1 MAPLDRFCYFV
12 FFTGAAFSSGFP
24 FPGISA
30 PCWGNLGLGLEGGRG
45 SGGGL
50 VEEGKPPWRERGGLG
65 ARALLLAVSWRL
77 ELRHWRDIKSTFSI
91 CPFRKFHRSQQPD
104 PAWQVLLSLFP
115 GTEAGKPEG
124 VCSNGE
130 HLQNTPCALRGAPR
144 YSRHLQGGSPDSS
157 LEAQVLQCHGG
168 LRDGRKLRPRGGT
181 CLGPHCRWKILH
193 LDSTLGKFPRCPQAG
208 VRNPCFLQLKSMG
221 ICLSLHL
228 PTQL

>member
-1 MAPLDRFCYFV
+1 M
-12 FFTGAAFSSGFP
+12 
-24 FPGISA
+24 
-30 PCWGNLGLGLEGGRG
+30 
-45 SGGGL
+45 
-50 VEEGKPPWRERGGLG
+50 EEGKPPWRERGGLG

-77 ELRHWRDIKSTFSI
+77 ESRHWRAIKSTFAI
-91 CPFRKFHRSQQPD
+91 CPFRKCHRSQQPD
-104 PAWQVLLSLFP
+104 PAWQVMLSLFP
-115 GTEAGKPEG
+115 GTEPGKPEG

-144 YSRHLQGGSPDSS
+144 YSRHLQGGTPDSS

-181 CLGPHCRWKILH
+181 CLGPHCRWKILR
-193 LDSTLGKFPRCPQAG
+193 LDSTLGKFPQCPQAEI
-208 VRNPCFLQLKSMG
+208 RNPCSVLLKSLG